1 MASTKDIKYVRV
13 TIRLGK
19 TQSFEISADERVR
32 VNPNE
37 AEFDAGSIDGSP
49 DELALQVLTKLLAA
63 FKSSAEGIKLT
74 VEASRIQLDPS

>member
-1 MASTKDIKYVRV
+1 MASTKDIKYVQV

-37 AEFDAGSIDGSP
+37 AEFDAASIDGSP
-49 DELALQVLTKLLAA
+49 DQLALQVLSKLLAA
-63 FKSSAEGIKLT
+63 FKDSAESIEFT
-74 VEASRIQLDPS
+74 VEGSRIQPDPS

>member
-19 TQSFEISADERVR
+19 TQSFEISADEGVR

-37 AEFDAGSIDGSP
+37 ADYDAASIDGSP
-49 DELALQVLTKLLAA
+49 DQLALQVLTKLLAA
-63 FKSSAEGIKLT
+63 FQSSDESIRLT
-74 VEASRIQLDPS
+74 VEGNRIKADPI